1 MPTVLVK
8 RDELFKQ
15 IGQTFTD
22 EEFDDLC
29 FEFGIELDDV
39 TSEKQMAEGEKKNST
54 SNTENLST
62 EVLYRIEVAANR
74 YDLLCVE
81 GIALALKI
89 FLKKMTFPII
99 KPLNKLPEE
108 ERQLIVEPSVDLVRP
123 IGLAAILTNM
133 TFTDD
138 SLRGFMDLQ
147 DKLHNNICRGRKYVS
162 IGTHDLDTVKG
173 PFYYRALKP
182 NEFKFVP
189 LNRTQEVDG
198 NGMMQI
204 LKEDPKLSKYLYL
217 IEDKEVYPLMMDSN
231 GVILSVPPIINGM
244 HTKMTINTKNVL
256 IDITGLDY
264 TKCVIVLKIL
274 IAMFSKYCSEP
285 FTVEQVKV
293 TTTKNGESKLYPD
306 CEPRKF
312 VTNIDYLKQTS
323 GIPKTVTTDEIVDL
337 LAKMELSS
345 KQLNEKELEVN
356 APITR
361 SDILHQCD
369 IAEDLAIAYG
379 YNKIEKLNVNT
390 LCHGRPQP
398 YNKLSDLFRNEMA
411 YNGYVEFLNM
421 ALLSKKDMFNNLLEE
436 NEDEKT
442 AKISYSKTK
451 EFEYVR
457 NSLIPGILKS
467 IEANKAQQLPYK
479 IFELADCVEINDENE
494 VGAMNKRKLCFAY
507 SNNTSGLEII
517 QGMVDKLMKKIDL
530 SFNEKNVKKTYVIKP
545 SNNKIFFEDR
555 QAEIFILDGKKIG
568 IYGIVHP
575 KVLKNFGIK
584 TPVSLCEID
593 IQDIMDLIIK
603 GDLLEGFV

>member
-323 GIPKTVTTDEIVDL
+323 GIPKTVTPDEIVDL
-337 LAKMELSS
+337 LSKMELTS

-390 LCHGRPQP
+390 LCHGKPQP

-479 IFELADCVEINDENE
+479 IFELADCVEINDDNE

-530 SFNEKNVKKTYVIKP
+530 NFNDNNAKKTYCIKP

-584 TPVSLCEID
+584 TPVSLCEIE